1 MASLVHNKLRYQD
14 VQLMQ
19 RKNDPYE
26 EVFSFSGDGVFISG
40 GDRVLISGGYGVI
53 IDGSD
58 RVFIGSDC
66 G

>member
-1 MASLVHNKLRYQD
+1 MD
-14 VQLMQ
+14 VQLME

-40 GDRVLISGGYGVI
+40 GDGVFISGGDGVI
-53 IDGSD
+53 IDGGD
-58 RVFIGSDC
+58 RVFIGRTFGDC